1 MNISV
6 NRDLPRCP
14 NITVD
19 ELHRHLAVDNLDD
32 VHRGPSR
39 WWHFRTDDTPRRL
52 SARCEWFPMCRRH
65 TRLVKPFVRAVC
77 TCAYVPRQREKRGE
91 RVGRGGKHRETGRER
106 KRNTRTRR
114 RISGVPLLRS
124 RYDARCG
131 LLALISDTSVYRA
144 VCLTRIDPVEW
155 LPNIASMNTAR
166 YQCNYIKELRFKI
179 NYHNTERKI
188 LLLLTPT
195 TTL

>member
-1 MNISV
+1 MQKYATEIREIFENTLHMQLPLVRPFRDEHLSMNI

-39 WWHFRTDDTPRRL
+39 WRHFRTDDTPRRRPSPRVASDFRCAGDTRGL
-52 SARCEWFPMCRRH
+52 SSPLC
-65 TRLVKPFVRAVC
+65 RAVC

-91 RVGRGGKHRETGRER
+91 RVGRGGKCRETGRER

-144 VCLTRIDPVEW
+144 VCLTRIDPVE
-155 LPNIASMNTAR
+155 
-166 YQCNYIKELRFKI
+166 
-179 NYHNTERKI
+179 
-188 LLLLTPT
+188 
-195 TTL
+195 